1 MFRLDLFTS
10 CQAPLIMF
18 ACGLFCRFA
27 YIVFNLK
34 DSLSKALELNGSD
47 YNGRVL
53 RVDLAGEGG
62 GGGGGG
68 SGGRGGFSGR
78 GGRSGSF
85 GGRGGDRGE
94 LHKSEAYEMVF
105 STLQLQYLT
114 DLLFVSC

>member
-1 MFRLDLFTS
+1 MLV
-10 CQAPLIMF
+10 
-18 ACGLFCRFA
+18 LFCRFA
-27 YIVFNLK
+27 YIVFDLK

-53 RVDLAGEGG
+53 RVDLAGESGGGGG

-68 SGGRGGFSGR
+68 SCGRGGFSGR

-94 LHKSEAYEMVF
+94 LHKSEASEMVF
-105 STLQLQYLT
+105 STLQLQYST
-114 DLLFVSC
+114 VLLFVSCFACLRDISFSRI